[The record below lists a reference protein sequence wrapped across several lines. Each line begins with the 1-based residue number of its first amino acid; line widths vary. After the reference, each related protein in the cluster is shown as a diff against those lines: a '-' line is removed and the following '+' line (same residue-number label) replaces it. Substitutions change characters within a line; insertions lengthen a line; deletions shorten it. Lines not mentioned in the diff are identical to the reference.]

1 MVLKAGLLSLKGRSQ
16 VHDRLPGLD
25 RHDPAGGEGTTVS
38 DAIDVVD
45 DGLSHVSRPEEVAVH
60 GVDLAP
66 GRYGLGRRR
75 EGLPEDL
82 AAVDGAPAQIL
93 TLAAKQVLFDFL
105 EGELLDERS
114 EDGARDHHG
123 RIKRCARAP

>member
-1 MVLKAGLLSLKGRSQ
+1 MTRLEPARGLRMSAHGFSWARSRF
-16 VHDRLPGLD
+16 HLHEPA
-25 RHDPAGGEGTTVS
+25 PAGWSGRAWAAFRFENKPRRS
-38 DAIDVVD
+38 RCADVA
-45 DGLSHVSRPEEVAVH
+45 RPDETAR
-60 GVDLAP
+60 
-66 GRYGLGRRR
+66 GRQGLGCRG